1 MERVAQRLYKGLL
14 TYHPSRGGSDYRR
27 EFGFCIV
34 EEVRLEDQESG
45 DEVPSSTDEESE
57 EVGIRYIYG
66 SLVTIGHRLL

>member
-1 MERVAQRLYKGLL
+1 MSLFTSKKLALEAMERVARRLYKGLL
-14 TYHPSRGGSDYRR
+14 MYHPSRGGSDYRR

-57 EVGIRYIYG
+57 DDF
-66 SLVTIGHRLL
+66 